1 MEGRSW
7 RPPSRSSSQSPA
19 SSCGWSG
26 ATKVT
31 AGTEPEQVKELRRG
45 GLLTSVT
52 RPPRDDLWKF
62 DGSIPLDDMHPHVL
76 AQSRRQPHKFKAFR
90 SELEVPNSWGI
101 VDGVAEVWST
111 WEAFGQS

>member
-1 MEGRSW
+1 M
-7 RPPSRSSSQSPA
+7 
-19 SSCGWSG
+19 
-26 ATKVT
+26 T

-111 WEAFGQS
+111 WEAFGQSKTARHNVWVFGGFRSMRWTRLSGAV